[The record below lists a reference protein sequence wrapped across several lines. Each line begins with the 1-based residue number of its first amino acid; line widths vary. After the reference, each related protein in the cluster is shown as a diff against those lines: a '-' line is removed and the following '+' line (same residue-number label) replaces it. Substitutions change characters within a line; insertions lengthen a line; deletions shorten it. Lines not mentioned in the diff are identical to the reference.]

1 MDISLLVKFLNLMQI
16 RGKFPYLDSLLY
28 IEDDSKVLKS
38 CEKYAYVSGKTAP
51 WPNFNTTKTMRLCTL
66 LAAEILAQKNCP
78 NNDRCSYLG
87 INEVW
92 KKCKDLFPDVIGP
105 DLLFYFA

>member
-1 MDISLLVKFLNLMQI
+1 MDTPLFLKFLNFDANK
-16 RGKFPYLDSLLY
+16 GKIPYLVSPLY

-51 WPNFNTTKTMRLCTL
+51 WPNFNTKKTMRLCTL

-92 KKCKDLFPDVIGP
+92 KKCKDLFEDVIGP
-105 DLLFYFA
+105 DLLF